1 MIYSKDIVFEKL
13 KRLRN
18 NNNIKINKEKRI
30 IKKFYNI
37 NTIYDSIY

>member
-1 MIYSKDIVFEKL
+1 MILFTVIYSKDIVFEKL

-37 NTIYDSIY
+37 Y